1 VEKRSSPS
9 FAWFYF
15 VALIAVVA
23 LLLTGIIM
31 FHAAHQAHGRAW
43 VVAAAVMLGS
53 GVIGYIGLLIATPI
67 LLSISHANQ
76 ATLKHQEELLTALT
90 DRLQQ
95 VSVMMN
101 LISEQQLISDR
112 AKAVAFRDKDRE
124 TVRRALREEIA
135 RQDWE
140 AGLLLANDMEKEFG
154 QRQEADRFRD
164 EILSKRS
171 DVQRKQIAD
180 AMVPVERYIQAEAWG
195 SALQEAQKIMAQF
208 PGDEGVQRLG
218 QEIENRRQGRKRHLL
233 EDWRDAVNRHDVDG
247 SIEILK
253 NLDLYLTP
261 AEASAMQAE
270 VRGVFKE
277 KREDLRIRFSLA
289 VQEHR
294 WQEAFKLGD
303 EIIQEFPNTRIA
315 QEVNDKMEA
324 LRKLA
329 SQPAAA
335 VV

>member
-1 VEKRSSPS
+1 VEKRSAPS

-15 VALIAVVA
+15 VALLAVLVLLVA
-23 LLLTGIIM
+23 GVLML
-31 FHAAHQAHGRAW
+31 HAAGRHGQAW
-43 VVAAAVMLGS
+43 LVAAAVALGS
-53 GVIGYIGLLIATPI
+53 GGLGYIGLLIASPI
-67 LLSISHANQ
+67 LLSINRANQ
-76 ATLKHQEELLTALT
+76 FTAKHQDKLLTAVT

-95 VSVMMN
+95 ISVMMN
-101 LISEQQLISDR
+101 IISEQQLISDR

-154 QRQEADRFRD
+154 YRQEADRFRD
-164 EILSKRS
+164 EILAKRG
-171 DVQRKQIAD
+171 DIQRKQIAD
-180 AMVPVERYIQAEAWG
+180 AMVPVNRYVQAEAWG
-195 SALQEAQKIMAQF
+195 SAMQEAQKIMAQF
-208 PGDEGVQRLG
+208 PDDQGVQRLG
-218 QEIENRRQGRKRHLL
+218 QEIETHRQSRKKQLL
-233 EDWRDAVNRHDVDG
+233 DDWQLAVSRHDVDG
-247 SIEILK
+247 GIEILK

-261 AEASAMQAE
+261 AEATAMQAE

-277 KREDLRIRFSLA
+277 KRDDLRVRFSLA

-294 WQEAFKLGD
+294 WAEAFKLGD

-315 QEVNDKMEA
+315 QEVSEKMEA

-329 SQPAAA
+329 TQPAAG
-335 VV
+335 V